1 LSASRL
7 GRRFSLATAV
17 TGLLAAPLAVV
28 TTAAPA
34 QAAPVDIQILA
45 TNDFHGRLLP
55 NTSNGAQEAGAAQLA
70 GAVKQLESDYP
81 GSTVFTAAG
90 DLIGASTFES
100 FIQRDKPTLDAL
112 NIAGLDVS
120 AAGNHEFDAGYD
132 DLVDRVMTPYDA
144 TTNPEGGAD
153 WQYIAANVKQAGD
166 HSAYALPDVTANTPD
181 PSDVSDG
188 GTWMT
193 TMNGVDVGFVGAVTE
208 DLPALVSPS
217 GIADI
222 YVDDIVA
229 TVNQGAEDLKAD
241 GADIVVM
248 LIHEGAS
255 SQDISALSDGSAFAQ
270 IVAGVDS
277 DVSAIVSGHTHL
289 AYNHADPNADT
300 AGRPVVSAGQ
310 YGTNLN
316 KLVFTVDPDA
326 GTVALK
332 SKDIVQANT
341 VTLTAPTATA
351 ARDAASTVVQDAV
364 AEAEVLGA
372 RELGQLA
379 MPFNRAKLANGNENR
394 GGESTLGN
402 LVAEVQRW
410 ATGPESSGTSQIAFM
425 NPGGLR
431 TDMLGNNAG
440 GYPAVLTYKQAAVVQ
455 PFANTLVT
463 MDMTG
468 AQIKTLLEQ
477 QWQRDGSGNVPSR
490 PFLRLGTSEGFEF
503 TYDATRSEGD
513 RITGMWLDG
522 AAIVPGTVYTVTAN
536 SFLASGGDNFRA
548 FSTATNKR
556 DSGRVDLQAMVDYMA
571 AKSPVE
577 GDPTQHA
584 IGVSFAPEAPSVYHP
599 GEHVRFSVTSWA
611 FTGAGDPQDQSVTV
625 QLDGTEIGSLPVDN
639 TPGTA
644 VFDDYGKITGDVE
657 IPVGT
662 PPGDHVITLVGQT
675 TGTAL
680 DIPVTTDR
688 APIKADATVTAI
700 ATPSTIKAQ
709 TGTSVLDVTVS
720 RPGTKATGLV
730 AALLDG
736 QVVGGAE
743 LVDGKAAIKVG
754 PFATAG
760 EKLIEVTYYGDQATK
775 AASGQVSLTVEPAP
789 VVEKATPTLT
799 ATVSPDTVKVKKD
812 GPTVSLAVT
821 KPSGTATGAVIA
833 MVDGTVVG
841 AGELAGG
848 KADIA
853 LQPFDEAGT
862 ATVTLKYFGDE
873 TTKAAQTSVAVTV
886 TKANP
891 RAKVRA
897 PKRVERGDRAV
908 FRLVYQAADLKPSG
922 KVTVKVAGKKVTK
935 KLKNGKVTFR
945 IKMTKLGKNKVVI
958 RYRGDDLT
966 AAKKKVVRV
975 RVTR

>member
-1 LSASRL
+1 M
-7 GRRFSLATAV
+7 

-28 TTAAPA
+28 TTAVPA

-55 NTSNGAQEAGAAQLA
+55 NTSNGAQEAGAAQFA

-81 GSTVFTAAG
+81 NSTVFTAAG

-132 DLVDRVMTPYDA
+132 DLVNRVMKSYDA
-144 TTNPEGGAD
+144 TTNPEGGAK
-153 WQYIAANVKQAGD
+153 WQYIAANVKEAGD
-166 HSAYALPDVTANTPD
+166 HSAYALPDVTPNTPD

-193 TMNGVDVGFVGAVTE
+193 TMNGVNVGFVGAVTE

-222 YVDDIVA
+222 YVDDIVD
-229 TVNQGAEDLKAD
+229 TVNQGAADLKAD

-255 SQDISALSDGSAFAQ
+255 SENIAALSDGSAFAQ
-270 IVAGVDS
+270 IVAGVDPT
-277 DVSAIVSGHTHL
+277 VSAIISGHTHL

-316 KLVFTVDPDA
+316 KLVFTVDPD
-326 GTVALK
+326 TDSVALK
-332 SKDIVQANT
+332 SKDIVRANT
-341 VTLTAPTATA
+341 VSITAPAATA
-351 ARDAASTVVQDAV
+351 ARDAAAAVVQDAV
-364 AEAEVLGA
+364 TKADVLGA
-372 RELGQLA
+372 RELGQVA
-379 MPFNRAKLANGNENR
+379 MPFNRAKLSNGNENR

-410 ATGPESSGTSQIAFM
+410 ATGPESSGTAQIAFM

-431 TDMLGNNAG
+431 TDMLGNNAA

-503 TYDATRSEGD
+503 TYDATRAEGS
-513 RITGMWLDG
+513 RITGMWLNG
-522 AAIVPGTVYTVTAN
+522 TAIAPATVYSVTAN

-548 FSTATNKR
+548 FNLATNKR

-571 AKSPVE
+571 AKTPVE
-577 GDPTQHA
+577 GDTTQHA
-584 IGVSFAPEAPSVYHP
+584 VGLSFPPEAPSVYHP
-599 GEHVRFSVTSWA
+599 GEHVRFSVSSWA
-611 FTGAGDPQDQSVTV
+611 FTGAGDPQDKTVTV
-625 QLDGTEIGSLPVDN
+625 EVDGTDIGSLPVDN
-639 TPGTA
+639 TLGTA

-662 PPGDHVITLVGQT
+662 PPGAHVITLVGDT
-675 TGTAL
+675 TGTSL
-680 DIPVTTDR
+680 EVPVQTDR
-688 APIKADATVTAI
+688 APIKSDATVTAL
-700 ATPSTIKAQ
+700 ATPSTVKAP
-709 TGTSVLDVTVS
+709 TGTSVLDVTVAT
-720 RPGTKATGLV
+720 PGHKATGLV
-730 AALLDG
+730 AALLG
-736 QVVGGAE
+736 GEVIGGAE
-743 LVDGKAAIKVG
+743 LVDGKAALKIG

-760 EKLIEVTYYGDQATK
+760 EKLIEVKYYGDQATK
-775 AASGQVSLTVEPAP
+775 AASGQVSVTVEPAP

-799 ATVSPDTVKVKKD
+799 ATVTPSTVQVKKD
-812 GPTVSLAVT
+812 GATVSLTVT

-833 MVDGTVVG
+833 LVGGKVVG

-853 LQPFDEAGT
+853 LQPFEEAG
-862 ATVTLKYFGDE
+862 AAAVTLKYFGDE
-873 TTKAAQTSVAVTV
+873 TTKAAEATVTVEV
-886 TKANP
+886 TKASP
-891 RAKVRA
+891 RAAVRA
-897 PKRVERGDRAV
+897 PKRVERGERAV
-908 FRLVYQAADLKPSG
+908 FRLTLKSADNTPSG

-935 KLKNGKVTFR
+935 KLKAGKATFR

-958 RYRGDDLT
+958 SYSGDDTT
-966 AAKKKVVRV
+966 AATKKVVRV

>member
-1 LSASRL
+1 MSASRL

-81 GSTVFTAAG
+81 GSTAFTAAG

-120 AAGNHEFDAGYD
+120 AAGNHEFDQGYD

-193 TMNGVDVGFVGAVTE
+193 TMNGVKVGFVGAVTE

-217 GIADI
+217 GITDV
-222 YVDDIVA
+222 YVDDIVS
-229 TVNQGAEDLKAD
+229 TVNQGAADLKAD

-255 SQDISALSDGSAFAQ
+255 SEDISALSDGSAFAQ

-316 KLVFTVDPDA
+316 KLVFAVDPDA

-332 SKDIVQANT
+332 SKDVVRANT
-341 VTLTAPTATA
+341 VTLTAPSATA

-364 AEAEVLGA
+364 AKAEVLGA

-410 ATGPESSGTSQIAFM
+410 ATGPESSGTAQIAFM

-431 TDMLGNNAG
+431 ADMLGNNAS

-503 TYDATRSEGD
+503 TYDATRPEGD

-522 AAIVPGTVYTVTAN
+522 TAIVPGTVYSVTAN

-548 FSTATNKR
+548 FNTATNKR
-556 DSGRVDLQAMVDYMA
+556 DSGRVDLQAMVDALDARGGILGLPLIKNVKHLDPADRSTPEVIQIETAMGA
-571 AKSPVE
+571 AIEVFEGALTIEVGRDRFVPVKTTDDLLVLRSDVYDLGRDFVLDQAGDEVPFVSLDGDFYKLVGDFDKRFPE
-577 GDPTQHA
+577 G
-584 IGVSFAPEAPSVYHP
+584 APSLR
-599 GEHVRFSVTSWA
+599 EAES
-611 FTGAGDPQDQSVTV
+611 FTVAGDWTF
-625 QLDGTEIGSLPVDN
+625 G
-639 TPGTA
+639 PG
-644 VFDDYGKITGDVE
+644 V
-657 IPVGT
+657 
-662 PPGDHVITLVGQT
+662 
-675 TGTAL
+675 
-680 DIPVTTDR
+680 R
-688 APIKADATVTAI
+688 
-700 ATPSTIKAQ
+700 
-709 TGTSVLDVTVS
+709 
-720 RPGTKATGLV
+720 
-730 AALLDG
+730 
-736 QVVGGAE
+736 VVGGVALE
-743 LVDGKAAIKVG
+743 
-754 PFATAG
+754 
-760 EKLIEVTYYGDQATK
+760 
-775 AASGQVSLTVEPAP
+775 ASSAQRVEA
-789 VVEKATPTLT
+789 
-799 ATVSPDTVKVKKD
+799 
-812 GPTVSLAVT
+812 
-821 KPSGTATGAVIA
+821 GAVLSEDPA
-833 MVDGTVVG
+833 QDTDG
-841 AGELAGG
+841 
-848 KADIA
+848 
-853 LQPFDEAGT
+853 
-862 ATVTLKYFGDE
+862 
-873 TTKAAQTSVAVTV
+873 
-886 TKANP
+886 
-891 RAKVRA
+891 
-897 PKRVERGDRAV
+897 
-908 FRLVYQAADLKPSG
+908 
-922 KVTVKVAGKKVTK
+922 
-935 KLKNGKVTFR
+935 
-945 IKMTKLGKNKVVI
+945 
-958 RYRGDDLT
+958 
-966 AAKKKVVRV
+966 
-975 RVTR
+975 